1 MPAITEDTIRQLA
14 GFRSR
19 GAPVVSCYLDVD
31 GRRHVRRQDVE
42 AELDHLLR
50 PVRDHSGRDAT
61 AADFA
66 QIERYVRDGLDRS
79 HARGL
84 AIFSCSARNL
94 FEVIPL
100 PVAVSS
106 RVVINSAPAIGQL
119 EALVQELDRFGVLL
133 VDKQRAR
140 MFVFQ
145 FGELVDHSELF
156 EAKPRQYDSI
166 GEKDLVGY
174 DKAESHVDELVT
186 QHLRHAAEVAFDL
199 FQQDGFERL
208 TVGAPDGIMATV
220 ESLLHPYL
228 RARLCRPI
236 DVSITANI
244 AEIRQATMQVESAVE
259 RDKEA
264 ALIARLRDAVGSRN
278 RGVAGLDATLR
289 SLVERRVEILLVSQ
303 GYRDTGWRCDRCGHL
318 CHIGPTCPVD
328 GARMVRVDDIVEE
341 ALDVAVGQSCKVEI
355 CSDNADLD
363 VMGRIGALLRY

>member
-1 MPAITEDTIRQLA
+1 VPAITEDTIRQLA

-50 PVRDHSGRDAT
+50 PVRNHGSPDVTAT
-61 AADFA
+61 DLA
-66 QIERYVRDGLDRS
+66 QIERYVRDRLDRS
-79 HARGL
+79 RTRGL
-84 AIFSCSARNL
+84 AIFSCAARDL

-100 PVAVSS
+100 PVPVAS

-145 FGELVDHSELF
+145 FGELTDHSELF

-166 GEKDLVGY
+166 GERDLVGY
-174 DKAESHVDELVT
+174 DKAEHHVEELVT
-186 QHLRHAAEVAFDL
+186 QHLRHAADVAFEV
-199 FQQDGFERL
+199 FQREGFDRL
-208 TVGAPDGIMATV
+208 TIGAPEGVLPTI
-220 ESLLHPYL
+220 EGLLHPYL
-228 RARLCRPI
+228 QERRCGTI
-236 DVSITANI
+236 DVAVNASVAD
-244 AEIRQATMQVESAVE
+244 IRAAALRLEADVE
-259 RDKEA
+259 REKEA
-264 ALIARLRDAVGSRN
+264 TLITRLRDAVGRGD
-278 RGVAGLDATLR
+278 RGVVGLEATLR
-289 SLVERRVEILLVSQ
+289 SLVERRIEVLFVSQ
-303 GYRDTGWRCDRCGHL
+303 GYRESGWRCERCGYL
-318 CHIGPTCPVD
+318 CHKGPTCPVD
-328 GARMVRVDDIVEE
+328 GSQMLRVEDVVEE
-341 ALDVAVGQSCKVEI
+341 AVDVALDQSCKVEI